1 MLTFTLYEDTAGMIR
16 AALTGL
22 GGMYTGGPISAYY
35 DKQKEQA
42 ARQAAALKSGNPAEM
57 YDANQAGTQYL
68 HTLGGM
74 IPVVGAFTNMHAY
87 KQREEAEKRARLEGD
102 YGVARKPM
110 YY

>member
-1 MLTFTLYEDTAGMIR
+1 MLTFALYEDALGYLRAG
-16 AALTGL
+16 LTGL
-22 GGMYTGGPISAYY
+22 GGLYTGGPISAYY

-68 HTLGGM
+68 HTIGGM
-74 IPVVGAFTNMHAY
+74 IPVVGSVTNMMAY
-87 KQREEAEKRARLEGD
+87 KSRLDAENKAKIEGD

-110 YY
+110 Y

>member
-1 MLTFTLYEDTAGMIR
+1 MLTFALYEDTAGMIR

-22 GGMYTGGPISAYY
+22 GGAWTGGPISAYY

-57 YDANQAGTQYL
+57 YDANQAGTSYL
-68 HTLGGM
+68 HTLGGA
-74 IPVVGAFTNMHAY
+74 IPVVGAFTNMMAY
-87 KQREEAEKRARLEGD
+87 KNRMDAENKAKLEGD

-110 YY
+110 Y